1 MMDDKALRRT
11 LIDVLDGEP
20 SINAAQIGV
29 AVENGIVTLTGWVK
43 SPAEKVT
50 AEQAIRRVKGVRAVV
65 PNLAI
70 CGAGKKAL
78 DDEIARRAR
87 VVIAWHALVPDGAV
101 RVQVENGWVMLT
113 GTVEEGYERKE
124 AEAAVRKL
132 DDVAGVTNLI
142 ETGTATQEPG
152 TDRQIEEMFK
162 QQAEADAI
170 RLTIGNDNGTLRGTM
185 PVAHPA
191 SFLERA
197 AGWFRA

>member
-29 AVENGIVTLTGWVK
+29 VVENGIVTLTGRVK

-65 PNLAI
+65 PSLAI
-70 CGAGKKAL
+70 CGTGKKAS

-87 VVIAWHALVPDGAV
+87 VVIAWHALIPDGAV
-101 RVQVENGWVMLT
+101 RVQVENGWVTLT
-113 GTVEEGYERKE
+113 GTVEDGYERKE

-132 DDVAGVTNLI
+132 DDVVGVTNLI
-142 ETGTATQEPG
+142 EIGTATQKPD
-152 TDRQIEEMFK
+152 TDQQIEETF
-162 QQAEADAI
+162 E
-170 RLTIGNDNGTLRGTM
+170 
-185 PVAHPA
+185 
-191 SFLERA
+191 
-197 AGWFRA
+197 

>member
-1 MMDDKALRRT
+1 MDDKALRRT

-50 AEQAIRRVKGVRAVV
+50 AEQAIRRVKGVRALM

-87 VVIAWHALVPDGAV
+87 VAIAWHALIPEGTVT
-101 RVQVENGWVMLT
+101 VQVEKGWVMLT

-132 DDVAGVTNLI
+132 DDVVGVTNLSEI
-142 ETGTATQEPG
+142 GTATQEPD
-152 TDRQIEEMFK
+152 TDRQIEKTFE
-162 QQAEADAI
+162 QQPEADAI
-170 RLTIGNDNGTLRGTM
+170 RLMISDDRDTLRGRM